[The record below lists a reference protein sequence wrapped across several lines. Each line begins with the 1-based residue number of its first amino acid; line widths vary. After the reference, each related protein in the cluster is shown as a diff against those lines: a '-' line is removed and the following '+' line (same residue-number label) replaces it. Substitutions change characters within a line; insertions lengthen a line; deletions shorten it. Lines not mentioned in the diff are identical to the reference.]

1 MKLSLNILVILL
13 GINVL
18 AQKKS
23 IDHQAYNSWKKLSHQ
38 EISSN
43 GKFISYEIKPYRGNG
58 YLYLYDVESDKLDSV
73 SRGYKASFSKNNK
86 LFVYQIKADFDTLRN
101 CELNKVKKENWPTDT
116 LVIHLLASD
125 SVIKIPTVKSYK
137 LAKNSDWVHYMLTTN
152 EKNEP
157 LKKTDT
163 IKVDTIQVE
172 PTQKN
177 YWQKI
182 TSKFYKKE
190 CITALIPSKEKKK
203 KPETDGKIYIAF
215 NPFKN
220 KSLEYANII
229 TYDLSENGKY
239 VSLVE
244 HQKNE
249 QKIDE
254 YTLKVLNPNNKN
266 IKYES
271 KPKTQISK
279 PKFNNHESQLVYIS
293 SNDTTKLKDF
303 ELNLI
308 TLKTGKNQKIID
320 TNSLFIP
327 EGKHISQYFTPL
339 FTEDDS
345 HLFFGVRSRENKYEK
360 DSLLASEKAVVDIWH
375 FEDSRLQS
383 QQLVNLKSDLR
394 KSTIFSYDIEEKSGV
409 QISSDS
415 LGIAIPEKLKT
426 NYVFAYNTKPYE
438 ATYQWDSPWRED
450 HYRIDIKTGKSEL
463 LRNAV
468 GFGGKLSPSGKFY
481 TYFDG
486 IHQEHKLINN
496 ETKKEICI
504 SCDRKDVTWVKD
516 NNGTPQLAAPYR
528 VIGWLKGEET
538 VLLKSEYDLWKY
550 EISTKELTSISNE
563 QGFKAKEK
571 INLFNFQRDSLYID
585 FNEIILIGVN
595 DTTGNHTIYKLDTN
609 ELDTLQATNHE
620 IVSINKAIHS
630 DEIIIRKS
638 SLNEY
643 PELLL
648 TDKSFKTAKQISHTN
663 PQQNEYNWATVEKIS
678 WVSYNGDE
686 LDGLVYKPVDFELG
700 REYPMLVYYY
710 EISSD
715 RIHYY
720 YSPKPTAS
728 IIYPTEYA
736 SAGYVVFMP
745 DIKYVEGYPAQSA
758 YDCIMS
764 GVDKVLKLYPN
775 IDSKRMGLQGQSW
788 GGYQTAQLITMTDRF
803 AAAMAGAPVSNM
815 FSAYGGI
822 RWGSGLNRQFQY
834 EKQQSRI
841 GKTIWEAPE
850 LYVENSPLFHLPKVQ
865 TPLLIMANDN
875 DGAVPWYQGIELF
888 TGMKRLSKP
897 CWMLNY
903 NGDKHNL
910 MKAANRMDLSIRM
923 RQFFDY
929 YLQGKA
935 APKWLI
941 EGIPAVDKGKDYGFE
956 LVE

>member
-1 MKLSLNILVILL
+1 MKLSLSVLVIFL

-23 IDHQAYNSWKKLSHQ
+23 IDHQAYNSWKKLSNQ

-43 GKFISYEIKPYRGNG
+43 GKFITYEINPYRGNG
-58 YLYLYDVESDKLDSV
+58 YLYLYNVETDQLDSIP
-73 SRGYKASFSKNNK
+73 RGYKASFSENNN

-101 CELNKVKKENWPTDT
+101 CELNKIKKEKWPADT

-125 SVIKIPTVKSYK
+125 SVIKIPAIQSYK
-137 LAKNSDWVHYMLTTN
+137 LAKNSDWVHYMHTTN
-152 EKNEP
+152 KKIEP
-157 LKKTDT
+157 VVETDT
-163 IKVDTIQVE
+163 TQVDS
-172 PTQKN
+172 TQITPNKEN

-182 TSKFYKKE
+182 TSKFHKNKCVTAIKPKKDKKKE
-190 CITALIPSKEKKK
+190 
-203 KPETDGKIYIAF
+203 PETDGKIYVAF
-215 NPFKN
+215 NPFEN
-220 KSLEYANII
+220 KSLEYSKI
-229 TYDLSENGKY
+229 TAYDLSENGKY
-239 VSLVE
+239 VALVE

-249 QKIDE
+249 KKIDE
-254 YTLKVLNPNNKN
+254 YTLKILNPNNEN

-279 PKFNNHESQLVYIS
+279 PTFNNHESQLVFIS
-293 SNDTTKLKDF
+293 SNDTTKIKDF
-303 ELNLI
+303 ELNLVS
-308 TLKTGKNQKIID
+308 LKTGKNQKIID
-320 TNSLFIP
+320 TNSILIP
-327 EGKHISQYFTPL
+327 KGNHVSQFLTPL
-339 FTEDDS
+339 FTKDDS
-345 HLFFGVRSRENKYEK
+345 HLFFGIRPRENKYEK
-360 DSLLASEKAVVDIWH
+360 DTLLASEKAVVDVWH
-375 FEDSRLQS
+375 YEDSRLQS
-383 QQLVNLKSDLR
+383 QQLVNLKSDQK
-394 KSTIFSYDIEEKSGV
+394 KSIIYSYDITEKSAV
-409 QISSDS
+409 QLSSDS
-415 LGIAIPEKLKT
+415 LDLFIPEKLTT
-426 NYVFAYNTKPYE
+426 NYIFATNTKPYE

-450 HYRIDIKTGKSEL
+450 HYRVDIKTGKAEL
-463 LRNAV
+463 LRKAV
-468 GFGGKLSPSGKFY
+468 GFGGKLSPSGRFY

-496 ETKKEICI
+496 ETKKEVCI

-516 NNGTPQLAAPYR
+516 NNGTPQLASPYGI
-528 VIGWLKGEET
+528 IGWLKGEET
-538 VLLKSEYDLWKY
+538 VLLQSEYDVWKY
-550 EISTKELTSISNE
+550 EISTKKLSSISNE
-563 QGFKAKEK
+563 QGLLAKEK
-571 INLFNFQRDSLYID
+571 IHLLNFERDSLYLD
-585 FNEIILIGVN
+585 FNEIILIGEN
-595 DTTGNHTIYKLDTN
+595 DTTGNHTIYKFN
-609 ELDTLQATNHE
+609 ENEIDTLYASNHE
-620 IVSINKAIHS
+620 VVAIIKATQS
-630 DEIIIRKS
+630 DDIILRKS

-648 TDKSFKTAKQISHTN
+648 TDKSFEKIKQLSHTN

-678 WVSYNGDE
+678 WVSYNGEE
-686 LDGLVYKPVDFELG
+686 LDGLVYKPEDFDPEK
-700 REYPMLVYYY
+700 EYPMLVYFY

-745 DIKYVEGYPAQSA
+745 DIKYVEGHPAQSA
-758 YDCIMS
+758 FDCIMS

-822 RWGSGLNRQFQY
+822 RWGSGFNRQFQY

-850 LYVENSPLFHLPKVQ
+850 LYFENSPLFHLPKVQ

-888 TGMKRLSKP
+888 TGMKRLGKP

-903 NGDKHNL
+903 NGDEHNL
-910 MKAANRMDLSIRM
+910 MKEANRMDLSIRM

-929 YLQGKA
+929 YLQGKP

-941 EGIPAVDKGKDYGFE
+941 EGVPAVDKGKDYGLE
-956 LVE
+956 LVR